1 METSPIRLKKRA
13 DRRLR
18 DGHYWIFSNEI
29 ADPPISELEP
39 GALYTVSDWQG
50 EFLGIGY
57 ANPRSL
63 IACRILARKKIEIDG
78 DFFRSRINKAA
89 SWRKTVLGDAA
100 CYRVVFSESDGL
112 PGLIV
117 DRYGSHFVCQ
127 SFTAGMDR
135 FIDLIADVIASEF
148 HPAGIYFRN
157 DSPYRLLEGLPLD
170 KRLVYGDISDS
181 VIMASGGLQ
190 LRVDIVEG
198 QKTGAFLDQEWNRC
212 VMTHYVCK
220 GAHVLDLFSYTG
232 SWALHALAAGAAAA
246 TAVDTSKHAL
256 KLAQENAE
264 RNHLAGGLACVREPA
279 VDFLKKQKK
288 HWDVIV
294 LDPPAFVKSRRDIE
308 EGMKGYIDVNRRALL
323 RLRPGGILVTCSC
336 SQHIDMPTFERIIQT
351 AGRQAGKSLR
361 LLESRGQGP
370 DHPVLMCMPETRY
383 LKVLALQAL

>member
-1 METSPIRLKKRA
+1 METSLIRLKKRA

-18 DGHYWIFSNEI
+18 EGHCWVFSNEI
-29 ADPPISELEP
+29 ADPPVSELEA

-63 IACRILARKKIEIDG
+63 IACRVLSRKKAELDG
-78 DFFRSRINKAA
+78 DFFRCRINNAA
-89 SWRKTVLGDAA
+89 LWRKAVLGDATS
-100 CYRVVFSESDGL
+100 YRMVFSESDGL

-117 DRYGSHFVCQ
+117 DRYGGHFVCQ

-135 FIDLIADVIASEF
+135 FIGLITEVLSSEF
-148 HPAGIYFRN
+148 HPSSIYFRN
-157 DSPYRLLEGLPLD
+157 DSPYRLLEGLPLE
-170 KRLVYGDISDS
+170 KQLVYGDISDA
-181 VIMASGGLQ
+181 VIMNSSGLG

-212 VMTHYVCK
+212 VMNHYVPH

-232 SWALHALAAGAAAA
+232 AWALHALAAGAGAA
-246 TAVDTSKHAL
+246 TAVDTSKSAL
-256 KLAQENAE
+256 KLAEENAE
-264 RNHLAGGLACVREPA
+264 RNNLAQSLTCVREPA

-288 HWDVIV
+288 HWDVIT

-308 EGMKGYIDVNRRALL
+308 EGTKAYIDINRRALT

-336 SQHIDMPTFERIIQT
+336 SQHIDMATFERIILS
-351 AGRQAGKSLR
+351 AGKQAGKSLR

-383 LKVLALQAL
+383 LKVLAVQAS